1 MINLCLDGKVI
12 LNELELPV
20 AVAGFYERRSDKF
33 LNPLNAELN
42 SIFHLLALLGAR
54 HILHISGIRVNQKH
68 ILWNTINYL
77 LHAYPL
83 AYFER
88 KLLHQHRSQCQSLN
102 S

>member
-1 MINLCLDGKVI
+1 MHAEFESQSLKCNNCMINLCLDGKVI

-54 HILHISGIRVNQKH
+54 HILHVSRIRVNA
-68 ILWNTINYL
+68 L
-77 LHAYPL
+77 LP
-83 AYFER
+83 F
-88 KLLHQHRSQCQSLN
+88 S
-102 S
+102 